1 MVDEMPFIIDHLAL
15 HCPSNSTPPLQ
26 ALHSAQFIP
35 EPSLLESVTS
45 YTAFSLSLPL
55 LLATWAALCL
65 MRGGAA
71 TVSNSIH
78 KHLIFCVF
86 MAELLYLIALKA
98 RSSLVQNEVSTEDF
112 FINAMLDF
120 LEMLVVGTTY

>member
-1 MVDEMPFIIDHLAL
+1 MLIRKYRYTNQPIYL
-15 HCPSNSTPPLQ
+15 CS
-26 ALHSAQFIP
+26 QFIP

-45 YTAFSLSLPL
+45 YTAFSISLPL
-55 LLATWAALCL
+55 LATTWAALCL

-78 KHLIFCVF
+78 KHLMFSVF

-98 RSSLVQNEVSTEDF
+98 RSSLVQNEVSVLRCF
-112 FINAMLDF
+112 FRNRF
-120 LEMLVVGTTY
+120 LQLFL